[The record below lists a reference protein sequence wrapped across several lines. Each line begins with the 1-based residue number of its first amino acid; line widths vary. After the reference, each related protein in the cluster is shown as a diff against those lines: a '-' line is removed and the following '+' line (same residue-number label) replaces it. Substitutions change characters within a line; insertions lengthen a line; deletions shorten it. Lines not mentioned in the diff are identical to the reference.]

1 MSSKEFTASGVNRV
15 SVRFPLEI
23 EIIRAESPGVTVTGN
38 ETQVDNVTVV
48 QEGDR
53 LTLGYNI
60 NLVSIIA
67 APFSRIHAQIALPEL
82 RELNVSGAAHGTV
95 RGFDSPAE
103 FALVVSGASRLDL
116 SEMSVGAMKFDLSGA
131 SRIDGQISVKGESDF
146 RIAGASRIELKGS
159 GGDIT
164 VEAAG
169 ASHIDLER
177 FTVRSANIKLVGASH
192 CSVNMNGKL
201 DAAVEGASRLEYE
214 GQATLGEVRT
224 NGASSL
230 RHR

>member
-1 MSSKEFTASGVNRV
+1 MSSKEYPASGFNRV
-15 SVRFPLEI
+15 NVRFPLEI
-23 EIIRAESPGVTVTGN
+23 ELVRADSFGVAVTGN
-38 ETQVDNVTVV
+38 EKQLDHVTVV

-53 LTLGYNI
+53 LTIGYSI
-60 NLVSIIA
+60 SLASIIA
-67 APFSRIHAQIALPEL
+67 APFSKLHARIAMPEI
-82 RELNVSGAAHGTV
+82 RELNISGAAHGTV
-95 RGFDSPAE
+95 RGFDSTAE
-103 FALVVSGASRLDL
+103 FAVIVSGASRLDL
-116 SEMSVGAMKFDLSGA
+116 SEMSVGTLKFDLSGA
-131 SRIDGQISVKGESDF
+131 SRIDGQISARGETDL
-146 RIAGASRIELKGS
+146 RIAGASRVALKGS

-177 FTVRSANIKLVGASH
+177 FTVGNARIRLTGASH
-192 CSVNMNGKL
+192 CTVNMNGKL